1 MSTLTLDLVD
11 QQLKA
16 WQASIDIV
24 AQNLTDLRALPIYQ
38 RLSGSPGFEKARLS
52 GETAAKV
59 DSALDLMCQLFEH
72 LDRLY
77 LVLNDTKHLRRELP
91 SLFGADDKMRQIDRL
106 LNTASIELPPINT
119 PVASRGL
126 LSIPVTERRIHPRE
140 LLESMIKAFDQAKSI
155 VVEIDDSWRGLDMT
169 ITRAE
174 LEIADFKE
182 KMVPA
187 PQELLGAEA
196 RIKQI
201 RKEID
206 EDPLKAKAAYAT
218 AIEPLLTRLRKEL
231 QEAVRVQNEARQGL
245 EAARELY
252 RKLVDTNTQAGAAQ
266 VDSQTKVAPGDLSS
280 LRAPVDQP
288 TMEAL
293 AKWLDTLTSK
303 VADGQPKPVL
313 IGLDRWKAQANQAAR
328 TAELALAANQS
339 PINERRELRGRLQ
352 ALKAKAQ
359 AMGLSERPELS
370 ELAARAAKMLYD
382 TPTPLG
388 PARDIVRQFERSLN
402 GR

>member
-1 MSTLTLDLVD
+1 MTLTLDQID

-38 RLSGSPGFEKARLS
+38 RLSGSPGYEKARLIGDTS
-52 GETAAKV
+52 AKV
-59 DSALDLMCQLFEH
+59 DGALDLMCQLFEH

-77 LVLNDTKHLRRELP
+77 LVLNDAKHVRRELP
-91 SLFGADDKMRQIDRL
+91 SLFGAEDKLRQIDRL
-106 LNTASIELPPINT
+106 LNTQSIELPPITT

-126 LSIPVTERRIHPRE
+126 LSIPVTERKVYPRE
-140 LLESMIKAFDQAKSI
+140 LLESMMAAFEKAKSI
-155 VVEIDDSWRGLDMT
+155 VVEIDDTWRSLDMT

-174 LEIADFKE
+174 LEVTDFRE

-196 RIKQI
+196 RMRQI

-206 EDPLKAKAAYAT
+206 EDPLKARDAYAT

-231 QEAVRVQNEARQGL
+231 QEAVRVRNEATQGL
-245 EAARELY
+245 EKARGLFQ
-252 RKLVDTNTQAGAAQ
+252 KLVDTNTKAIAAGSDA
-266 VDSQTKVAPGDLSS
+266 QTKVAAGDLAA
-280 LRAPVDQP
+280 LRAPVDQA
-288 TMEAL
+288 TLDAL
-293 AKWLDTLTSK
+293 SKWLETLASK
-303 VADGQPKPVL
+303 IAEGQSKPVL
-313 IGLDRWKAQANQAAR
+313 IGLDRWNMQAATASR
-328 TAELALAANQS
+328 TAEAALAANTAPLS
-339 PINERRELRGRLQ
+339 ERRELRGRLQ

-359 AMGLSERPELS
+359 AVGLSERPELS
-370 ELAARAAKMLYD
+370 DLASRAAKLLYD
-382 TPTPLG
+382 TPTPLSE
-388 PARDIVRQFERSLN
+388 ARDVVRQFERSIN